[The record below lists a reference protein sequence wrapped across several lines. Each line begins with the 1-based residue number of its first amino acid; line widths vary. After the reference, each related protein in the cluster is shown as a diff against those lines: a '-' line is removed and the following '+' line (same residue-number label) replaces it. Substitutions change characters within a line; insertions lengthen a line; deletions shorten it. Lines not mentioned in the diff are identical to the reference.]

1 MLYESVVLESA
12 EQCCL
17 TLGMLLQ
24 NPHIARH
31 VRELVVRPQ
40 ARHKS
45 YFRLAD
51 NASVSSLVRQIS
63 GEFRL
68 DALVSFNW
76 DADEPPYYE
85 DMWFALR
92 VG

>member
-1 MLYESVVLESA
+1 MLYESVVLESV
-12 EQCCL
+12 EQCHL
-17 TLGMLLQ
+17 TLGMLLK
-24 NPHIARH
+24 NPCIARH

-45 YFRLAD
+45 HFSPAD
-51 NASVSSLVRQIS
+51 NASVSYAVRRIA

-76 DADEPPYYE
+76 DADESPYYE